1 MALEKQ
7 ISVKEITISS
17 NGIVFYE
24 EVTNIVE
31 DGKVIAETSQRHS
44 LTPGQNIDGRPEQVK
59 AICAA
64 SWTAAVVE
72 AFNSQA

>member
-1 MALEKQ
+1 MALEKKT
-7 ISVKEITISS
+7 SVKEITLAS

-24 EVTNIVE
+24 EVTEILE

-64 SWTAAVVE
+64 SWTADVIA

>member
-7 ISVKEITISS
+7 ISVKEITISN

-44 LTPGQNIDGRPEQVK
+44 LTPGQNIDNRPEQVK
-59 AICAA
+59 IICAV
-64 SWTAAVVE
+64 SWTTDVIA

>member
-44 LTPGQNIDGRPEQVK
+44 LTPGQNIDNRPEQVK

-64 SWTAAVVE
+64 SWTAAVIE
-72 AFNSQA
+72 AFNLQA